1 MKDVMNVLNTFLKNL
16 ESTDSLEE
24 LIHAVRDFANLIDS
38 HEYLQIS
45 IYELSKAK
53 IQDQKHFENIAAAVV
68 KDVHQATSDLKR
80 KIDNLPRLKKA
91 ITASFFDEIKKKVKL
106 GEYPIEE
113 RPLLLIDPLLKLL
126 NAILDCGGA
135 EYLIAP
141 YASIASNNDRKFI
154 REITFSHNIRTFC
167 REAEHF
173 RGRRD
178 MALWNLWDRI
188 SFFHEWTKHGITNS
202 VSREKLEIFSNK
214 NQLRYAFKTICRYL
228 LSNSSEVKTSEMSTL
243 TPSSLINGNLN
254 TLSQLKPETFIIF
267 ALELFIEPFE
277 CQIWILCHHN
287 GGEYTPH
294 FVAWCK
300 DGSNAHQFAMH
311 LRCLNKGTIL
321 NDADLPRK
329 RNDLGIKGILK
340 DIFFLNSKI
349 FNGSY
354 VKISELPFKI
364 SNEQL
369 LAVLP
374 TAKQRTPRFPVEAY
388 REHGKNPS

>member
-1 MKDVMNVLNTFLKNL
+1 MKDVINVLNALLKDL
-16 ESTDSLEE
+16 ESTDSLEG
-24 LIHAVRDFANLIDS
+24 LIHSVRDLINLIDS
-38 HEYLQIS
+38 HEYLKTS
-45 IYELSKAK
+45 IDELSKTK

-68 KDVHQATSDLKR
+68 KDVHRAALELKK
-80 KIDNLPRLKKA
+80 KIDCSSRLKTG
-91 ITASFFDEIKKKVKL
+91 INTSFFAEIKSKVKL
-106 GEYPIEE
+106 TEYPIEE

-126 NAILDCGGA
+126 NAILDCGGT

-154 REITFSHNIRTFC
+154 REITFSDNIRTFC

-173 RGRRD
+173 RARRE
-178 MALWNLWDRI
+178 MALWNMWERI
-188 SFFHEWTKHGITNS
+188 SLFHEWTKDGITNS
-202 VSREKLEIFSNK
+202 VSRDKLEIFSIK
-214 NQLRYAFKTICRYL
+214 NQIRYAFKTICRHL

-243 TPSSLINGNLN
+243 IPSSLVKGNLN
-254 TLSQLKPETFIIF
+254 KLSQLKSETFIVL

-277 CQIWILCHHN
+277 CQIWILSHHN
-287 GGEYTPH
+287 NGEYTPH

-300 DGSNAHQFAMH
+300 DGSNPHQFAMH
-311 LRCLNKGTIL
+311 LRCLNKGAIL

-369 LAVLP
+369 LAALP
-374 TAKQRTPRFPVEAY
+374 TTKQRTPRFPVEAY
-388 REHGKNPS
+388 RAHGKNPS